1 MASKV
6 WPSLTFVYITTA
18 YFVSQE
24 MIAKLTNISDCSEL
38 KVMTFDVSFLPCNGF
53 IIEGEV
59 RTDSIMLTD
68 CTLFLFFISSVAK
81 SC

>member
-24 MIAKLTNISDCSEL
+24 MIAKLTNIRDCSEL
-38 KVMTFDVSFLPCNGF
+38 KVITFDVSFLPCNGI

-59 RTDSIMLTD
+59 RTVRLHIVVVFY
-68 CTLFLFFISSVAK
+68 FLFPKVDDIQ
-81 SC
+81 